1 MWTLHGATTRLVDRA
16 RPLDLDQLAA
26 IVPREA
32 LGTVVLEVKDLH
44 LISRFY
50 SRFGGHP
57 PRTLRQEE
65 R

>member
-16 RPLDLDQLAA
+16 RPLDLDQPAA

-32 LGTVVLEVKDLH
+32 LGTVGPEVMGLH

-50 SRFGGHP
+50 FRSGGRP
-57 PRTLRQEE
+57 PRTLRQEGQ
-65 R
+65 

>member
-1 MWTLHGATTRLVDRA
+1 MWTLHGATTRSVDRE
-16 RPLDLDQLAA
+16 RPLHSNQLVA

-32 LGTVVLEVKDLH
+32 LGTVGPEVMGLH

-50 SRFGGHP
+50 SRSGGRP
-57 PRTLRQEE
+57 TRTLRQEG